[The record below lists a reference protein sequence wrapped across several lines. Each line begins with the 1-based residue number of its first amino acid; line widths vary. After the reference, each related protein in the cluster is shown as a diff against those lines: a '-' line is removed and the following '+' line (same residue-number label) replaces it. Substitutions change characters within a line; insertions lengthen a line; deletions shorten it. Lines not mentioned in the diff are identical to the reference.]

1 MEAEKDKL
9 AASQAREYIMN
20 KEKIRRERQA
30 AGKPTRRKLIKKV
43 DDDDTRSEVSVS
55 QSETDGEN
63 EAEILNSF
71 S

>member
-55 QSETDGEN
+55 
-63 EAEILNSF
+63 
-71 S
+71 